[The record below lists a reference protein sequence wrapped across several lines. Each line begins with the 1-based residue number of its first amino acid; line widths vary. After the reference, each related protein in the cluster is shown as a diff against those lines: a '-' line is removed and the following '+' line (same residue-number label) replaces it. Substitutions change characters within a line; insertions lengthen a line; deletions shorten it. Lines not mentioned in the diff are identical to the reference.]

1 MNTTALSAK
10 AHFWLK
16 FEDGEYKNWAAPRDF
31 GTQWFVL
38 RNLYPNSPKAK
49 ATNKKRAPPVP
60 PIDSS
65 DEDITLA
72 ELCRKRAG
80 VQEEISGSISE
91 DEIGAIRVRSAVS
104 HRAPPSPRPGRTR
117 ANANPDLQQ
126 AEATQRRASPSPR
139 RASPRRARDNADP
152 DLQQAEATR
161 PRASPSPRRGRSNA
175 DPDLQQAEATRRAML
190 IQGGF

>member
-1 MNTTALSAK
+1 MNTTAQTAK

-49 ATNKKRAPPVP
+49 ATNKKRAKPVP
-60 PIDSS
+60 DDDSS

-72 ELCRKRAG
+72 ELRERAQVHSQQMG
-80 VQEEISGSISE
+80 EPAEISE
-91 DEIGAIRVRSAVS
+91 DEICAIRVRRAVF
-104 HRAPPSPRPGRTR
+104 
-117 ANANPDLQQ
+117 
-126 AEATQRRASPSPR
+126 RRASPSPR
-139 RASPRRARDNADP
+139 RTRANADP

-190 IQGGF
+190 IPGGF

>member
-1 MNTTALSAK
+1 MNTTAQTAK

-16 FEDGEYKNWAAPRDF
+16 FEDGEYKNWAAPRGF

-38 RNLYPNSPKAK
+38 RNLYPNNPKAK
-49 ATNKKRAPPVP
+49 ATNKKRAPPVR
-60 PIDSS
+60 IDSS

-139 RASPRRARDNADP
+139 RARANADP
-152 DLQQAEATR
+152 DLK
-161 PRASPSPRRGRSNA
+161 
-175 DPDLQQAEATRRAML
+175 QAEATRRAML
-190 IQGGF
+190 IPGGY

>member
-1 MNTTALSAK
+1 MNTTAQTAK

-49 ATNKKRAPPVP
+49 ATNKKRAKPVP
-60 PIDSS
+60 DDDSS

-72 ELCRKRAG
+72 ELRERAKVHSQQMG
-80 VQEEISGSISE
+80 DPDEISE

-104 HRAPPSPRPGRTR
+104 RRAPPSPRPRRTR
-117 ANANPDLQQ
+117 A
-126 AEATQRRASPSPR
+126 
-139 RASPRRARDNADP
+139 
-152 DLQQAEATR
+152 
-161 PRASPSPRRGRSNA
+161 NA

-190 IQGGF
+190 IPGGF